1 MCQPDGW
8 VTNSVDPGQMLQNA
22 CTVSLCNDQYNQSQ
36 KTKQNKKKNRTQNFD
51 TIATKISK
59 PVTLTF
65 GLQLLSCIHPEVILA
80 TYQQL

>member
-1 MCQPDGW
+1 M
-8 VTNSVDPGQMLQNA
+8 TNITKA
-22 CTVSLCNDQYNQSQ
+22 
-36 KTKQNKKKNRTQNFD
+36 KKQNKIKKNRTQNFD